1 MLSFQEKINYL
12 KNSLN
17 SDVENDEDSFKS
29 DIFIYFEEFN
39 VANEKLMFLN
49 NLFSFEEI
57 DNWIEK
63 LNSRILMKFDFES
76 EQISDF
82 IYDYMELG

>member
-1 MLSFQEKINYL
+1 MLSFQEKIIYL

-17 SDVENDEDSFKS
+17 TAGENYKDIFKS
-29 DIFIYFEEFN
+29 DVFIYFEEFN

-63 LNSRILMKFDFES
+63 LTTRILLKFDNNS

-82 IYDYMELG
+82 IYDYIELG